1 MKATQ
6 YRILQIRAIY
16 KTGTKN
22 GVKLDLIVNNL
33 EEFKSNMLKLT
44 GADEVDITYESV
56 DIKEY
61 IEEEEVI
68 KDIVSLQQTWAG
80 V

>member
-1 MKATQ
+1 MKEQ
-6 YRILQIRAIY
+6 YRILQVRAIY
-16 KTGTKN
+16 KTGAKS

-44 GADEVDITYESV
+44 GADELDVTYESV
-56 DIKEY
+56 DENEY

-68 KDIVSLQQTWAG
+68 I
-80 V
+80 

>member
-1 MKATQ
+1 MIMEEQ
-6 YRILQIRAIY
+6 YRILQVRAIY
-16 KTGTKN
+16 KTGIKS

-56 DIKEY
+56 DDKEY
-61 IEEEEVI
+61 KEEEEV
-68 KDIVSLQQTWAG
+68 V

>member
-1 MKATQ
+1 MKEQ

-16 KTGTKN
+16 KSGTKS

-33 EEFKSNMLKLT
+33 EEFKNNMLKLT
-44 GADEVDITYESV
+44 GADELDVTYESV
-56 DIKEY
+56 DENEY
-61 IEEEEVI
+61 IEEEEV
-68 KDIVSLQQTWAG
+68 V